1 MKKSKHYVKKVLLR
15 LEKKQLLVRL
25 AHGIYL
31 YPKIDKELGIL
42 YPSTESIA
50 EAIAKR
56 DKIRIIPTGI
66 YALQQLGISTQIPM
80 NVIYLTDGAPRK
92 IKVGKRTITFKKT
105 APKNLAIKNKVL
117 SNIVQ
122 GLKELGKENITDEI
136 RQKINQALQKVPV
149 KALKEA
155 GILTGAAV
163 VQSEANRYAAE
174 VTVPDLKRSIRET
187 ENALG
192 ILLARTSGAI
202 DRGNLDEQQG
212 YQNLQVGVSTQ
223 LLKNRPDVQQAE
235 LAFPQT

>member
-1 MKKSKHYVKKVLLR
+1 MQSIHSQLEDKILSLKKGAIVFVSDFAEFGTAENVKKVLLR

-56 DKIRIIPTGI
+56 DKIRIIPTSI

-92 IKVGKRTITFKKT
+92 IKVGKRIITFKKT

-122 GLKELGKENITDEI
+122 GLKELGKENITDEVK
-136 RQKINQALQKVPV
+136 QKINQALEKVPV
-149 KALKEA
+149 EILKEE
-155 GILTGAAV
+155 ILNAPV
-163 VQSEANRYAAE
+163 WVRNE
-174 VTVPDLKRSIRET
+174 VLSL
-187 ENALG
+187 N
-192 ILLARTSGAI
+192 
-202 DRGNLDEQQG
+202 N
-212 YQNLQVGVSTQ
+212 
-223 LLKNRPDVQQAE
+223 
-235 LAFPQT
+235 

>member
-1 MKKSKHYVKKVLLR
+1 MQSIHSQLEDKILSLKKGAIVFVSDFAEFGTAENVKKVLLR

-105 APKNLAIKNKVL
+105 VPKNLAIKNKIL

-122 GLKELGKENITDEI
+122 GLKELGKENITDEVK
-136 RQKINQALQKVPV
+136 QKINQALEKVPV
-149 KALKEA
+149 KALKEE
-155 GILTGAAV
+155 ILNAPV
-163 VQSEANRYAAE
+163 WVRNE
-174 VTVPDLKRSIRET
+174 VLSFK
-187 ENALG
+187 
-192 ILLARTSGAI
+192 
-202 DRGNLDEQQG
+202 
-212 YQNLQVGVSTQ
+212 
-223 LLKNRPDVQQAE
+223 
-235 LAFPQT
+235 

>member
-1 MKKSKHYVKKVLLR
+1 MQSIHSQLEDKIISLKKGAIVFVSDFAEFGTAENVKKVLLR

-105 APKNLAIKNKVL
+105 APKNLAIKNKVV

-136 RQKINQALQKVPV
+136 RQKIKQALQKVPV
-149 KALKEA
+149 EILKEE
-155 GILTGAAV
+155 ILNAPV
-163 VQSEANRYAAE
+163 WVRNE
-174 VTVPDLKRSIRET
+174 VLSL
-187 ENALG
+187 N
-192 ILLARTSGAI
+192 
-202 DRGNLDEQQG
+202 N
-212 YQNLQVGVSTQ
+212 
-223 LLKNRPDVQQAE
+223 
-235 LAFPQT
+235 

>member
-1 MKKSKHYVKKVLLR
+1 MSLHLQTKLYHSQLEDKILSLKKGAIVFVSDFAGFGTAENVKKVLLR

-105 APKNLAIKNKVL
+105 VPKNLAIKNKIL

-122 GLKELGKENITDEI
+122 GLKELGKENITDEVK
-136 RQKINQALQKVPV
+136 QKINQALEKVPV
-149 KALKEA
+149 EILKEE
-155 GILTGAAV
+155 ILNAPV
-163 VQSEANRYAAE
+163 WVRNE
-174 VTVPDLKRSIRET
+174 VLSL
-187 ENALG
+187 N
-192 ILLARTSGAI
+192 
-202 DRGNLDEQQG
+202 N
-212 YQNLQVGVSTQ
+212 
-223 LLKNRPDVQQAE
+223 
-235 LAFPQT
+235 

>member
-1 MKKSKHYVKKVLLR
+1 MQSIHSQLEDKILSLKKGAIVFVSDFAGFGTAENVKKVLLR

-105 APKNLAIKNKVL
+105 VPKNLAIKNKIL

-122 GLKELGKENITDEI
+122 GLKELGKENITDEVK
-136 RQKINQALQKVPV
+136 QKINQALEKVPV
-149 KALKEA
+149 EILKEE
-155 GILTGAAV
+155 ILNAPV
-163 VQSEANRYAAE
+163 WVRNE
-174 VTVPDLKRSIRET
+174 VLSL
-187 ENALG
+187 N
-192 ILLARTSGAI
+192 
-202 DRGNLDEQQG
+202 N
-212 YQNLQVGVSTQ
+212 
-223 LLKNRPDVQQAE
+223 
-235 LAFPQT
+235 

>member
-1 MKKSKHYVKKVLLR
+1 MQSIHSQLEDKILSLKKGAIVFVSDFAEFGTAENVKKVLLR

-56 DKIRIIPTGI
+56 DKIRIIPTSI

-122 GLKELGKENITDEI
+122 GLKELGKENITDEVK
-136 RQKINQALQKVPV
+136 QKINQALEKVPV
-149 KALKEA
+149 EILKEE
-155 GILTGAAV
+155 ILNAPV
-163 VQSEANRYAAE
+163 WVRNE
-174 VTVPDLKRSIRET
+174 VLSL
-187 ENALG
+187 N
-192 ILLARTSGAI
+192 
-202 DRGNLDEQQG
+202 N
-212 YQNLQVGVSTQ
+212 
-223 LLKNRPDVQQAE
+223 
-235 LAFPQT
+235 

>member
-1 MKKSKHYVKKVLLR
+1 MQSIHSQLEDKIISLKKGAIVFVSDFAGFGTAENVKKVLLR

-105 APKNLAIKNKVL
+105 VPKNLAIKNKIL

-122 GLKELGKENITDEI
+122 GLKELGKENITDEVK
-136 RQKINQALQKVPV
+136 QKINQALEKVPV
-149 KALKEA
+149 EILKEE
-155 GILTGAAV
+155 ILNAPV
-163 VQSEANRYAAE
+163 WVRNE
-174 VTVPDLKRSIRET
+174 VLSL
-187 ENALG
+187 N
-192 ILLARTSGAI
+192 
-202 DRGNLDEQQG
+202 N
-212 YQNLQVGVSTQ
+212 
-223 LLKNRPDVQQAE
+223 
-235 LAFPQT
+235 

>member
-1 MKKSKHYVKKVLLR
+1 MQSIHSQLEDKILSLKKGAIVFVSDFAEFGTAENVKKVLLR

-50 EAIAKR
+50 VAIAKR
-56 DKIRIIPTGI
+56 DKIRIIPTSI

-149 KALKEA
+149 KALKEE
-155 GILTGAAV
+155 ILNAPV
-163 VQSEANRYAAE
+163 WVRNE
-174 VTVPDLKRSIRET
+174 VLSFK
-187 ENALG
+187 
-192 ILLARTSGAI
+192 
-202 DRGNLDEQQG
+202 
-212 YQNLQVGVSTQ
+212 
-223 LLKNRPDVQQAE
+223 
-235 LAFPQT
+235 

>member
-1 MKKSKHYVKKVLLR
+1 MQSIHSQLEDKILSLKKRAIVFVSDFAGFGTAENVKKVLLR

-56 DKIRIIPTGI
+56 DKIRIIPTSI

-105 APKNLAIKNKVL
+105 VPKNLAIKNKIL

-122 GLKELGKENITDEI
+122 GLKELGKENITDEVK
-136 RQKINQALQKVPV
+136 QKINQALEKVPV
-149 KALKEA
+149 EILKEE
-155 GILTGAAV
+155 ILNAPV
-163 VQSEANRYAAE
+163 WVRNE
-174 VTVPDLKRSIRET
+174 VLSL
-187 ENALG
+187 N
-192 ILLARTSGAI
+192 
-202 DRGNLDEQQG
+202 N
-212 YQNLQVGVSTQ
+212 
-223 LLKNRPDVQQAE
+223 
-235 LAFPQT
+235 

>member
-1 MKKSKHYVKKVLLR
+1 MQSIHSQLEDKILSLKKGAIVFVSDFAEFGTSENVKKVLLR

-56 DKIRIIPTGI
+56 DKIRIIPTSI

-105 APKNLAIKNKVL
+105 VPKNLAIKNKIL

-122 GLKELGKENITDEI
+122 GLKELGKENITDEVK
-136 RQKINQALQKVPV
+136 QKINQALEKVPV
-149 KALKEA
+149 EILKEE
-155 GILTGAAV
+155 ILNAPV
-163 VQSEANRYAAE
+163 WVRNE
-174 VTVPDLKRSIRET
+174 VLSL
-187 ENALG
+187 N
-192 ILLARTSGAI
+192 
-202 DRGNLDEQQG
+202 N
-212 YQNLQVGVSTQ
+212 
-223 LLKNRPDVQQAE
+223 
-235 LAFPQT
+235 

>member
-1 MKKSKHYVKKVLLR
+1 MQSIHSQLEDKILSLKKGAIVFVSDFAEFGTAENVKKVLLR

-66 YALQQLGISTQIPM
+66 YALQQMGISTQIPM

-105 APKNLAIKNKVL
+105 VPKNLAIKNKIL

-122 GLKELGKENITDEI
+122 GLKELGKENITDEVK
-136 RQKINQALQKVPV
+136 QKINQALEKVPV
-149 KALKEA
+149 EILKEE
-155 GILTGAAV
+155 ILNAPV
-163 VQSEANRYAAE
+163 WVRNE
-174 VTVPDLKRSIRET
+174 VLSL
-187 ENALG
+187 N
-192 ILLARTSGAI
+192 
-202 DRGNLDEQQG
+202 N
-212 YQNLQVGVSTQ
+212 
-223 LLKNRPDVQQAE
+223 
-235 LAFPQT
+235 

>member
-1 MKKSKHYVKKVLLR
+1 MQSIHSQLEDKILSLKKGAIVFVSDFAEFGTAENVKKVLLR

-50 EAIAKR
+50 VAIAKR

-105 APKNLAIKNKVL
+105 VPKNLAIKNKIL

-122 GLKELGKENITDEI
+122 GLKELGKENITDEVK
-136 RQKINQALQKVPV
+136 QKINQALEKVPV
-149 KALKEA
+149 EILKEE
-155 GILTGAAV
+155 ILNAPV
-163 VQSEANRYAAE
+163 WVRNE
-174 VTVPDLKRSIRET
+174 VLSL
-187 ENALG
+187 N
-192 ILLARTSGAI
+192 
-202 DRGNLDEQQG
+202 N
-212 YQNLQVGVSTQ
+212 
-223 LLKNRPDVQQAE
+223 
-235 LAFPQT
+235 

>member
-1 MKKSKHYVKKVLLR
+1 MQSIHSQLEDKILSLKKGAIVFVSDFAEFGTAENVKKVLLR

-56 DKIRIIPTGI
+56 DKTRIIPTGI

-105 APKNLAIKNKVL
+105 VPKNLAIKNKIL

-122 GLKELGKENITDEI
+122 GLKELGKENITDEVK
-136 RQKINQALQKVPV
+136 QKINQALEKVPV
-149 KALKEA
+149 EILKEE
-155 GILTGAAV
+155 ILNAPV
-163 VQSEANRYAAE
+163 WVRNE
-174 VTVPDLKRSIRET
+174 VLSL
-187 ENALG
+187 N
-192 ILLARTSGAI
+192 
-202 DRGNLDEQQG
+202 N
-212 YQNLQVGVSTQ
+212 
-223 LLKNRPDVQQAE
+223 
-235 LAFPQT
+235 

>member
-1 MKKSKHYVKKVLLR
+1 MQSIHSQLEDKILSLKKGTIVFVSDFAGFGTAENVKKVLLR

-92 IKVGKRTITFKKT
+92 IKVGKRIITFKKT

-136 RQKINQALQKVPV
+136 RQKINQALEKVPV
-149 KALKEA
+149 EILKEE
-155 GILTGAAV
+155 ILNAPV
-163 VQSEANRYAAE
+163 WVRNE
-174 VTVPDLKRSIRET
+174 VLSL
-187 ENALG
+187 N
-192 ILLARTSGAI
+192 
-202 DRGNLDEQQG
+202 N
-212 YQNLQVGVSTQ
+212 
-223 LLKNRPDVQQAE
+223 
-235 LAFPQT
+235 

>member
-1 MKKSKHYVKKVLLR
+1 MQSIHSQLEDKILSLNKGAIVFVSDFAEFGTAENVKKVLLR

-56 DKIRIIPTGI
+56 DKIRIIPTSI

-149 KALKEA
+149 EILKEE
-155 GILTGAAV
+155 ILNAPV
-163 VQSEANRYAAE
+163 WVRNE
-174 VTVPDLKRSIRET
+174 VLSFK
-187 ENALG
+187 
-192 ILLARTSGAI
+192 
-202 DRGNLDEQQG
+202 
-212 YQNLQVGVSTQ
+212 
-223 LLKNRPDVQQAE
+223 
-235 LAFPQT
+235 

>member
-1 MKKSKHYVKKVLLR
+1 MQSVHSQLEDKILSLKKGTIVFVSDFAKLGSSENVKKVLLR

-31 YPKIDKELGIL
+31 YPKIDKELGVL

-66 YALQQLGISTQIPM
+66 FALQQLGISTQIPM

-105 APKNLAIKNKVL
+105 APKNLAIKNKIL

-122 GLKELGKENITDEI
+122 GLKELGKESISDEI
-136 RQKINQALQKVPV
+136 RQRINQALEKVPLEI
-149 KALKEA
+149 LKEE
-155 GILTGAAV
+155 ILNAPV
-163 VQSEANRYAAE
+163 WVRNEVLFLNNRN
-174 VTVPDLKRSIRET
+174 K
-187 ENALG
+187 
-192 ILLARTSGAI
+192 
-202 DRGNLDEQQG
+202 
-212 YQNLQVGVSTQ
+212 
-223 LLKNRPDVQQAE
+223 
-235 LAFPQT
+235 

>member
-1 MKKSKHYVKKVLLR
+1 MQSIHSQLEDKILSLKKGAIVFVSDFAEFGTAENVKKVLLR

-56 DKIRIIPTGI
+56 DKTRIIPTGI

-149 KALKEA
+149 KALKEE
-155 GILTGAAV
+155 ILNAPV
-163 VQSEANRYAAE
+163 WVRNE
-174 VTVPDLKRSIRET
+174 VLSFK
-187 ENALG
+187 
-192 ILLARTSGAI
+192 
-202 DRGNLDEQQG
+202 
-212 YQNLQVGVSTQ
+212 
-223 LLKNRPDVQQAE
+223 
-235 LAFPQT
+235 

>member
-1 MKKSKHYVKKVLLR
+1 MQSIHSQLEDKILSLKKGAIVFVSDFAEFGTAENVKKVLLR

-105 APKNLAIKNKVL
+105 VPKNLAIKNKIL

-122 GLKELGKENITDEI
+122 GLKELGKENITDEVK
-136 RQKINQALQKVPV
+136 QKIKWALEKIPV
-149 KALKEA
+149 ETLKEE
-155 GILTGAAV
+155 ILNAPV
-163 VQSEANRYAAE
+163 WVRNEVLSLNNQS
-174 VTVPDLKRSIRET
+174 K
-187 ENALG
+187 
-192 ILLARTSGAI
+192 
-202 DRGNLDEQQG
+202 
-212 YQNLQVGVSTQ
+212 
-223 LLKNRPDVQQAE
+223 
-235 LAFPQT
+235 

>member
-1 MKKSKHYVKKVLLR
+1 MQSIHSQLEDKILSLKKGAIVFVSDFAEFGTAENVKKVLLR

-56 DKIRIIPTGI
+56 DKIRIIPTSI

-80 NVIYLTDGAPRK
+80 NVIYLTDGAPHK

-105 APKNLAIKNKVL
+105 VPKNLAIKNKIL

-122 GLKELGKENITDEI
+122 GLKELGKENITDEVK
-136 RQKINQALQKVPV
+136 QKINQALEKVPV
-149 KALKEA
+149 EILKEE
-155 GILTGAAV
+155 ILNAPV
-163 VQSEANRYAAE
+163 WVRNE
-174 VTVPDLKRSIRET
+174 VLSL
-187 ENALG
+187 N
-192 ILLARTSGAI
+192 
-202 DRGNLDEQQG
+202 N
-212 YQNLQVGVSTQ
+212 
-223 LLKNRPDVQQAE
+223 
-235 LAFPQT
+235 

>member
-1 MKKSKHYVKKVLLR
+1 MGQIVWGMTMQSVHSQLEEKILSLKKGTIVFVSDFAKLGSSENVKKVLLR

-31 YPKIDKELGIL
+31 YPKIDKELGVL

-66 YALQQLGISTQIPM
+66 FALQQLGISTQIPM

-105 APKNLAIKNKVL
+105 APKNLAIKNKIL

-122 GLKELGKENITDEI
+122 GLKELGKESISDEI
-136 RQKINQALQKVPV
+136 RQRINQALEKVPLEI
-149 KALKEA
+149 LKEE
-155 GILTGAAV
+155 ILNAPV
-163 VQSEANRYAAE
+163 WVRNEVLFLNNRN
-174 VTVPDLKRSIRET
+174 K
-187 ENALG
+187 
-192 ILLARTSGAI
+192 
-202 DRGNLDEQQG
+202 
-212 YQNLQVGVSTQ
+212 
-223 LLKNRPDVQQAE
+223 
-235 LAFPQT
+235 

>member
-1 MKKSKHYVKKVLLR
+1 MQSIHSQLEDKILSLKKGAIVFVSDFAAFGTAENVKKVLLR

-56 DKIRIIPTGI
+56 DKIRIIPTSI

-105 APKNLAIKNKVL
+105 VPKNLAIKNKIL

-122 GLKELGKENITDEI
+122 GLKELGKENITDEVK
-136 RQKINQALQKVPV
+136 QKINQALEKVPLEI
-149 KALKEA
+149 LKEE
-155 GILTGAAV
+155 ILNAPV
-163 VQSEANRYAAE
+163 WVRNE
-174 VTVPDLKRSIRET
+174 VLSL
-187 ENALG
+187 N
-192 ILLARTSGAI
+192 
-202 DRGNLDEQQG
+202 N
-212 YQNLQVGVSTQ
+212 
-223 LLKNRPDVQQAE
+223 
-235 LAFPQT
+235 

>member
-1 MKKSKHYVKKVLLR
+1 MQSIHSQLEDKILSLKKGAIVFVSDFAEFGTAENVKKVLLR

-136 RQKINQALQKVPV
+136 KQKINQALEKVPV
-149 KALKEA
+149 EILKEE
-155 GILTGAAV
+155 ILNAPV
-163 VQSEANRYAAE
+163 WVRNE
-174 VTVPDLKRSIRET
+174 VLSL
-187 ENALG
+187 N
-192 ILLARTSGAI
+192 
-202 DRGNLDEQQG
+202 N
-212 YQNLQVGVSTQ
+212 
-223 LLKNRPDVQQAE
+223 
-235 LAFPQT
+235 

>member
-1 MKKSKHYVKKVLLR
+1 MQSIHSQLEDKILSLKKGAIVFVSDFAEFGTAENVKKVLLR

-66 YALQQLGISTQIPM
+66 FALQQLGISTQIPM

-105 APKNLAIKNKVL
+105 APKNLAIKNKIL

-122 GLKELGKENITDEI
+122 GLKELGKESITDEI
-136 RQKINQALQKVPV
+136 RQRINQALEKVPLEI
-149 KALKEA
+149 LKEE
-155 GILTGAAV
+155 ILNAPV
-163 VQSEANRYAAE
+163 WVRNEVLFLNNRN
-174 VTVPDLKRSIRET
+174 K
-187 ENALG
+187 
-192 ILLARTSGAI
+192 
-202 DRGNLDEQQG
+202 
-212 YQNLQVGVSTQ
+212 
-223 LLKNRPDVQQAE
+223 
-235 LAFPQT
+235 

>member
-1 MKKSKHYVKKVLLR
+1 MQSIHSQLEDKILSLKKGAIVFVSDFAGFGTAENVKKVLLR

-105 APKNLAIKNKVL
+105 VPKNLAIKNKVL

-136 RQKINQALQKVPV
+136 KQKINQALKKVPV
-149 KALKEA
+149 EILKEE
-155 GILTGAAV
+155 ILNAPV
-163 VQSEANRYAAE
+163 WVRNE
-174 VTVPDLKRSIRET
+174 VLSL
-187 ENALG
+187 N
-192 ILLARTSGAI
+192 
-202 DRGNLDEQQG
+202 N
-212 YQNLQVGVSTQ
+212 
-223 LLKNRPDVQQAE
+223 
-235 LAFPQT
+235 